1 MSKRRLT
8 DETLIKLVIAA
19 SQALLE
25 KGHPGD
31 LLSDWMLDIG
41 ELQQERAT
49 LRDRFA
55 EAALAALLP
64 TIDAEALH
72 RHGLEKLLEKAASV
86 SYTTA
91 DAMLKARGE
100 GK

>member
-1 MSKRRLT
+1 MSQRRLS
-8 DETLIKLVIAA
+8 DELLTELVTAA
-19 SQALLE
+19 SKALLE

-31 LLSDWMLDIG
+31 LLGDWMKDIA
-41 ELQQERAT
+41 ELLQERAT

-55 EAALAALLP
+55 EKAMQGMWASDTETWHCSGTPEALALRA
-64 TIDAEALH
+64 
-72 RHGLEKLLEKAASV
+72 HGAYAM
-86 SYTTA
+86 A

>member
-1 MSKRRLT
+1 MSQRRLS
-8 DETLIKLVIAA
+8 DELLTELVIAA
-19 SQALLE
+19 SKALLE

-31 LLSDWMLDIG
+31 LLGDWMMDIA
-41 ELQQERAT
+41 ELLQERAT

-55 EAALAALLP
+55 DASLAALLP
-64 TIDAEALH
+64 TIDAEALQ

-86 SYTTA
+86 SYKMA